1 MRFFRVVTN
10 RPARR
15 RGDTVNEI
23 TVDYEQLARQ
33 ITLLYTYRDIGR
45 NELFDGVLELLHRIV
60 EDRPFREVKDK

>member
-1 MRFFRVVTN
+1 M
-10 RPARR
+10 
-15 RGDTVNEI
+15 NEI